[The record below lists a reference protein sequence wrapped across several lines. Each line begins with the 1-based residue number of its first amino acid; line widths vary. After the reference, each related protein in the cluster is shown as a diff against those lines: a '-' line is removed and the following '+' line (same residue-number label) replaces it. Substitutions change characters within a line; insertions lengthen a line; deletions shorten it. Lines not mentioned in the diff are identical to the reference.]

1 MKQIIDLTFP
11 VRDDMMV
18 YPGLARPVFQWMGR
32 DFSEGYNSSKFTME
46 IHTGTHIDAPLHFIP
61 KGNTIDELSL
71 DHFCGQ
77 AQLCRLA
84 EEPTGQEISLDTLI
98 KQCPSIKKRQVLVLD
113 TGVYR
118 YFGQSSFFKRYPV
131 LTNEAAQWLIDK
143 GIITLATDAP
153 SVDPV
158 GTSMAPI
165 HHIILGAGIP
175 IVENLANLNLL
186 SPNIE
191 FLFIA
196 LPLKLYRREGSPCR
210 AVAILNAPDSDNLE
224 A

>member
-1 MKQIIDLTFP
+1 MGNKKIVDLTFP

-32 DFSEGYNSSKFTME
+32 DFSEGYNSTKFIME
-46 IHTGTHIDAPLHFIP
+46 IHTGTHIDAPLHFVP
-61 KGNTIDELSL
+61 NGDPIDRLSL
-71 DHFCGQ
+71 DHFYGQ

-84 EEPTGQEISLDTLI
+84 EEPTGQEISLDTLA
-98 KQCPSIKKRQVLVLD
+98 KQCPPVKKGQILVLD

-118 YFGQSSFFKRYPV
+118 YFGQSDFFKRYPV
-131 LTNEAAQWLIDK
+131 LTDEAAQWLIDS
-143 GIITLATDAP
+143 GVVTLATDAP

-158 GTSMAPI
+158 GTPTAPI

-186 SPNIE
+186 PSGKE

-196 LPLKLYRREGSPCR
+196 LPLKLQSREGSPCR
-210 AVAILNAPDSDNLE
+210 AVAIVGDE
-224 A
+224 TGR